1 MLCIVVIFSLVSA
14 QSIQIKAHREES
26 PSALSSTA
34 SGKTSSEDSFLE
46 IPNVNTAGGTNRTR
60 YLQVRGLGE
69 TSVYET
75 TPSHSVGFWIEDIDV
90 TGLLATWS
98 QQNIQNLKVHAG
110 PQSVSDGGFASAGII
125 KMQLN
130 EADTTN
136 LQLSS
141 SSAQEYQAGAQLHP
155 LKHSHAFISHRQSS
169 GFYDNA
175 FTKKPGTQQNEVSSM
190 WKQRWVSSPITKIR
204 SAHIYQSQQNLYDVW
219 SLDNSY
225 VTQSDRQGEDALQ
238 LHGHSLN
245 IEQQLSTEFTLSSTS
260 SFTNAQSVYSY
271 DADWAHSA
279 TYDYFDWQAR
289 TRQQWHQ
296 KVFLKTQTLSVGTH
310 IYGLQEKSDIKN
322 YKKGLI
328 KNSLLSDFTS
338 TNAAVVLQKQWVFAN
353 NSLSFDWRQEWQTV
367 KYSDSNLLT
376 QKELPHAQAHR
387 VQWSRPLGEDSA
399 WALRWSQGFKNS
411 GFNVDP
417 DLAANDLYYGL
428 ETTQSYEFELSG
440 DSQRLTLFYQ
450 KQDNAHLKI
459 SQQSDPN
466 DPSTFF
472 YRTTNT
478 GRTDGWGL
486 EYSGRWSV
494 QRWSF
499 ESQIGLL
506 KTQFRD
512 YTYEAINYRGRD
524 LAHAPR
530 WNYATSAKYDW
541 PSGKNLGSPS
551 HWSSIVSIN
560 GRDAFYYSN
569 NHQQKS
575 SAYSLFNLGMLYQT
589 KNWDVA
595 LWIKNVA
602 NTRTTVRGFYF
613 ANEPP
618 NFPVKLYE
626 QLGPP
631 RHILLTANYRF

>member
-1 MLCIVVIFSLVSA
+1 MLGIVIIFSLVSA
-14 QSIQIKAHREES
+14 QSIQIKAPRDEE
-26 PSALSSTA
+26 PSALSSTT
-34 SGKTSSEDSFLE
+34 SSKTSSEDSFLE

-98 QQNIQNLKVHAG
+98 QQNIQNLNVHAG
-110 PQSVSDGGFASAGII
+110 PQSIMAGGFASAGVV
-125 KMQLN
+125 K
-130 EADTTN
+130 
-136 LQLSS
+136 LQLSEIES
-141 SSAQEYQAGAQLHP
+141 ADLQLNTSSAQEYQVGLQAHP
-155 LKHSHAFISHRQSS
+155 LKHSNVFISHRQSA
-169 GFYDNA
+169 GFHENA
-175 FTKKPGTQQNEVSSM
+175 FTKKPGTQQNEVSSA
-190 WKQRWVSSPITKIR
+190 WKQHWINSPSTKIQ

-219 SLDNSY
+219 SLNNSY

-238 LHGHSLN
+238 LHGHSLTV
-245 IEQQLSTEFTLSSTS
+245 EQRLSNHLTLSSVS
-260 SFTNAQSVYSY
+260 SFTQGRSIYSY

-279 TYDYFDWQAR
+279 DYDYYDWQAR

-296 KVFLKTQTLSVGTH
+296 KFFLNAQTFSVGTH

-328 KNSLLSDFTS
+328 KNSLLSDFS
-338 TNAAVVLQKQWVFAN
+338 NVNAAVVLQKQWHFSTS
-353 NSLSFDWRQEWQTV
+353 SLSYDWRYEWQSLTY
-367 KYSDSNLLT
+367 KDSNLLA
-376 QKELPHAQAHR
+376 QKKSPQAQAHR
-387 VQWSRPLGEDSA
+387 
-399 WALRWSQGFKNS
+399 LRWSQPLNEDVAWGLSWARGFKNS

-417 DLAANDLYYGL
+417 DMAAMDLYYGL
-428 ETTQSYEFELSG
+428 ETIQSYELELSTN
-440 DSQRLTLFYQ
+440 SQRLTLFYQ

-466 DPSTFF
+466 DPSTFL

-486 EYSGRWSV
+486 EYSARWNV

-499 ESQIGLL
+499 ESQLGLL
-506 KTQFRD
+506 KTQFRN
-512 YTYEAINYRGRD
+512 YSYETINYRGRD

-541 PSGKNLGSPS
+541 SSGHSLGGLSQ
-551 HWSSIVSIN
+551 WSSIVSVN

-575 SAYSLFNLGMLYQT
+575 SPHSLFNVGLLFKT
-589 KNWDVA
+589 KKWDMA
-595 LWIKNVA
+595 LWIKNLS

-618 NFPVKLYE
+618 DWPVKLYE

-631 RHILLTANYRF
+631 RHILLTTNYRF